1 MSAPEA
7 PTPKTYF
14 LDADVL
20 EMVWEGLYESGQ
32 DELARVISDSMI
44 AQGCQELTTIK
55 DASLILMFWKNYL
68 EENNLVNFEDH
79 KEVH

>member
-1 MSAPEA
+1 MPE
-7 PTPKTYF
+7 TPKTYF

-20 EMVWEGLYESGQ
+20 EKGWEGLFESGQ
-32 DELARVISDSMI
+32 NELARVISDSMI
-44 AQGCQELTTIK
+44 AQGCEELTTIN

-68 EENNLVNFEDH
+68 EENNLVKFDDP

>member
-1 MSAPEA
+1 MSAG
-7 PTPKTYF
+7 TPKTYF

-20 EMVWEGLYESGQ
+20 EKVWEGLFESGQ
-32 DELARVISDSMI
+32 NELARVISDSMI
-44 AQGCQELTTIK
+44 AQGCEELTTIN

-68 EENNLVNFEDH
+68 EENNLVKFDDP

>member
-1 MSAPEA
+1 MAE
-7 PTPKTYF
+7 TPKTYF

-20 EMVWEGLYESGQ
+20 EKVWEGLFESGQ
-32 DELARVISDSMI
+32 NELARGISDSMI
-44 AQGCQELTTIK
+44 AQGCEELTTIN

-68 EENNLVNFEDH
+68 EENNLVKFDDP

>member
-1 MSAPEA
+1 MSAV
-7 PTPKTYF
+7 TPKTYF

-20 EMVWEGLYESGQ
+20 EKVWEGLFESGQ
-32 DELARVISDSMI
+32 NELARVISDSMI
-44 AQGCQELTTIK
+44 AQGCEELTTIN

-68 EENNLVNFEDH
+68 EENNLVKFDDP

>member
-1 MSAPEA
+1 MAE
-7 PTPKTYF
+7 TPKTYF

-20 EMVWEGLYESGQ
+20 EKVWEGLFESGQ
-32 DELARVISDSMI
+32 NELARLISDSMI
-44 AQGCQELTTIK
+44 AQGCEELTTIN

-68 EENNLVNFEDH
+68 EENNLVKFDDP

>member
-1 MSAPEA
+1 MSAG
-7 PTPKTYF
+7 TPNRYF

-20 EMVWEGLYESGQ
+20 EKVWEGLFESGQ
-32 DELARVISDSMI
+32 NELARLISDSMI
-44 AQGCQELTTIK
+44 AQGCEELTTIN

-68 EENNLVNFEDH
+68 EENNLVKFDDP